1 MGSLRFRICFSM
13 KRERKML
20 HGFLRVTGLGQDL
33 DPHRFYL
40 QWYGTDEC
48 VIERHLGILC
58 FEDTRVRLKTEQGVL
73 TVAGENLSL
82 FELTATRAKV
92 TGRIESLIVEGKS

>member
-1 MGSLRFRICFSM
+1 MGLLRFRICFSM

-20 HGFLRVTGLGQDL
+20 HGFLRFTGLGQDL

-58 FEDTRVRLKTEQGVL
+58 FDGTCVRLRTEQGTL
-73 TVAGENLSL
+73 TVTGENLSL
-82 FELTATRAKV
+82 FELTASEAKV
-92 TGRIESLIVEGKS
+92 TGRIGSLSVEGKS